1 MSHSTPADGPTDGPT
16 DALVIGGGPAGLQA
30 ALTLGRIHRSAVLVD
45 SGVYRNAPV
54 THMHNVLTHD
64 GRPPADFRASARG
77 QLAPYDVEV
86 LAGEVVR
93 VAATHGPGEPT
104 RFEATL
110 GDGRTLVARRVVLAT
125 GLRDDLPSVPGLDEL
140 WGTLAAQCPFCH
152 GHEFS
157 GGHVAVLG
165 AQPQMMHAVGLMNRI
180 AGRLTALTHGA
191 EVDEATGATLAALGA
206 GVVTTPVERFS
217 RDGDVARAHL
227 ADGMVIDL
235 AGVFL
240 APTYRQSAPFAE
252 QLGVHLLESG
262 CVEIDDF
269 GRTSVPGVYAAG
281 DLAHRPAFPMPMPS
295 VIGALAA
302 GQMAG
307 SGLSADALG
316 EDMAAVG

>member
-1 MSHSTPADGPTDGPT
+1 MSNPTPSAAPDTALV

-45 SGVYRNAPV
+45 SGIYRNAPV
-54 THMHNVLTHD
+54 THMHNVVTHD
-64 GRPPADFRASARG
+64 GRPPADFRASARE
-77 QLAPYDVEV
+77 QLAPYDVEL
-86 LAGEVVR
+86 LAGEVVT
-93 VAATHGPGEPT
+93 VAAAHGSDGPT

-110 GDGRTLVARRVVLAT
+110 ADGRAVVARRVVLAT
-125 GLRDDLPSVPGLDEL
+125 GLRDDLPAVPGLDEL

-165 AQPQMMHAVGLMNRI
+165 GQPKMMHAVGLMGRI
-180 AGRLTALTHGA
+180 AGRITALTHGT
-191 EVDEATGATLAALGA
+191 EVDAETGARLTALGA

-227 ADGMVIDL
+227 ADGMVLDL

-252 QLGVHLLESG
+252 QLGVALLDSG
-262 CVEIDDF
+262 CVQIDDF

-295 VIGALAA
+295 VVGAIAA

-307 SGLSADALG
+307 VAVSADALG
-316 EDMAAVG
+316 EDMAAIG